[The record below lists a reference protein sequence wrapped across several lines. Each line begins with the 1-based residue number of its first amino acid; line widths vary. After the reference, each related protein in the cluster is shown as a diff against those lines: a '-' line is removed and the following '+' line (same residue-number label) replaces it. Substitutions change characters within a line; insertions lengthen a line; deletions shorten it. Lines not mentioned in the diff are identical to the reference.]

1 MLNFL
6 HNLSCYIRTLYEI
19 KSKNRDFLKHKLKD
33 IYFCTLKLFSFHKV
47 VKKLSEAKTVALKKI
62 IER

>member
-6 HNLSCYIRTLYEI
+6 HNLNCYIGTLYET
-19 KSKNRDFLKHKLKD
+19 KSKNRDFLKRKLKD
-33 IYFCTLKLFSFHKV
+33 IYFSTLKSFSFHKV